1 MKNKKTFLSSA
12 LILSAALV
20 LLCAF
25 MPDWN
30 PGSIAAVVLVAIL
43 CAFQWA
49 LFIWTRK
56 Q

>member
-20 LLCAF
+20 LLCVF

-30 PGSIAAVVLVAIL
+30 PGSIVAVVLVAIL

-49 LFIWTRK
+49 LFLWARK

>member
-1 MKNKKTFLSSA
+1 MKKKKTFLSSA

-20 LLCAF
+20 LLCMF

-49 LFIWTRK
+49 LFVWTK
-56 Q
+56 NG